1 MGVNPNRYFRAVCQ
15 CAVLAPS
22 SCHGLNLMGF
32 CRCVRLQRMRY
43 FFESKS
49 MMQMDDEQA
58 QRLSASLESLSERI
72 ARLSI
77 GLGIK
82 LDDHQAV
89 QQLMDQ
95 PSVRPIAVE
104 RRVAPATGAPTFQ
117 SMTGERRAANG
128 REELRGLLVLRYQLE
143 VSSLNDNGLELTR
156 EIVALAEYRL
166 EQRGFKPGAN
176 GLDAGGLFNT
186 H

>member
-1 MGVNPNRYFRAVCQ
+1 
-15 CAVLAPS
+15 
-22 SCHGLNLMGF
+22 
-32 CRCVRLQRMRY
+32 
-43 FFESKS
+43 
-49 MMQMDDEQA
+49 MMLIDDEQA
-58 QRLSASLESLSERI
+58 LRLSASLESLSERI
-72 ARLSI
+72 TRLSI

-95 PSVRPIAVE
+95 PQTRLETE
-104 RRVAPATGAPTFQ
+104 RRAVPAKGAPAFQ
-117 SMTGERRAANG
+117 SMTGERRAAHW
-128 REELRGLLVLRYQLE
+128 REELRGLLVLRYHME
-143 VSSLNDNGLELTR
+143 TSSLNDNGLELTR

-166 EQRGFKPGAN
+166 EQRGFKPGSN